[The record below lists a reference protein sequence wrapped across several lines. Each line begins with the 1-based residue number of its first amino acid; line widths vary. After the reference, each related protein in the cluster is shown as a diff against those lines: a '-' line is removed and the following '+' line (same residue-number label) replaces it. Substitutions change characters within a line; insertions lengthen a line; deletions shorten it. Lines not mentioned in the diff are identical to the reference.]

1 MWQHAFFFFKEIMHC
16 TVCFCLEQV
25 PCNKNGNLLLLSPYS
40 FKNLEVL
47 PTSIPSVETHSQA
60 RMNQVRTFVWP
71 VLGSL
76 SLNQQEG
83 WPSLGQSLHLFPP
96 PSLCTLVTSAK
107 PQLSWW
113 TLRSCLILSNVLP
126 NSPCFPHLAQTL
138 RKTLLESF
146 EVSKASEA
154 PLFPCFYPAL
164 TGMDL
169 SMGSQA
175 SVKIRRKTTAILW
188 TFLFLYISSV
198 APPNIY
204 SS

>member
-1 MWQHAFFFFKEIMHC
+1 MVIYFFLAPIHSRTFK
-16 TVCFCLEQV
+16 CFRLLSLLWKHTARQGWIRLEHLCGQFLV
-25 PCNKNGNLLLLSPYS
+25 AWVSTNRKAGLLL
-40 FKNLEVL
+40 
-47 PTSIPSVETHSQA
+47 A
-60 RMNQVRTFVWP
+60 RAFIF
-71 VLGSL
+71 SH
-76 SLNQQEG
+76 
-83 WPSLGQSLHLFPP
+83 HL
-96 PSLCTLVTSAK
+96 TSAK